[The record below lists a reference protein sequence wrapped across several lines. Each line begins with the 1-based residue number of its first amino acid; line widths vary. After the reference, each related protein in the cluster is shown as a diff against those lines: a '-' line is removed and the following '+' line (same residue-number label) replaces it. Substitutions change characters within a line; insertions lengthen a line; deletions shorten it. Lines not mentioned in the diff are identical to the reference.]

1 MLGRRRSSPAASH
14 FDSYSNLNGRYPV
27 GGAPT
32 NLFILNKEGHGYFP
46 RFRKDPHGQEL
57 CPILCPDGILAAKM
71 PGLCKGGDNV
81 GNVSGFGWLVFL
93 RGGGKDKS
101 DSNTDSELSIANKKF
116 IHYND
121 DVYLPWLRELR
132 KKLGWVEGQPV
143 QESLKAV
150 SWCDGDIGQLQTM
163 LFES

>member
-1 MLGRRRSSPAASH
+1 MRRQGDSGYLRLTLTISASGLH
-14 FDSYSNLNGRYPV
+14 
-27 GGAPT
+27 APPYIAVSGLT
-32 NLFILNKEGHGYFP
+32 EE
-46 RFRKDPHGQEL
+46 EL
-57 CPILCPDGILAAKM
+57 YPILCPDRILAAKV